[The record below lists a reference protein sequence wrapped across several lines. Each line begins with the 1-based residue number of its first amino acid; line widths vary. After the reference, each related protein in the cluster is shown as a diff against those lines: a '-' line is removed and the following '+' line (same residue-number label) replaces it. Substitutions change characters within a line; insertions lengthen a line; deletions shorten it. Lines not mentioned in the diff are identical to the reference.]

1 MGLLVHGADTLLDSE
16 RVHLTLVDHATEGS
30 LQLGLVGGGHYPE
43 HRTALAVHESVAG
56 DDTCEALDL
65 GISLP
70 VVLDDGGMKGS
81 EALQEVGLG
90 GAESISSVETGTTS
104 GLSHLLVSGSLDLG
118 IAHQSAVKAGGLLAE
133 HTLSMA
139 TVPLHAALDG
149 AQTLPEVVRK
159 THHLGVGGRTVLG
172 HEATESLV
180 IASKLHLT
188 LVAKLDHTLDL
199 GVHVAVH
206 TSLLEAVLGDDTPH

>member
-1 MGLLVHGADTLLDSE
+1 M
-16 RVHLTLVDHATEGS
+16 
-30 LQLGLVGGGHYPE
+30 
-43 HRTALAVHESVAG
+43 
-56 DDTCEALDL
+56 
-65 GISLP
+65 
-70 VVLDDGGMKGS
+70 
-81 EALQEVGLG
+81 
-90 GAESISSVETGTTS
+90 GTTS

-118 IAHQSAVKAGGLLAE
+118 IAHQSAIKAGGLLAE

-149 AQTLPEVVRK
+149 AQTLPEVIRK
-159 THHLGVGGRTVLG
+159 THHLGVGGRTVLS

-206 TSLLEAVLGDDTPH
+206 TSLLEAVLGDDTLELSHTAVELGDLGLHDGGQVHDVHLEEGLGIVDAPVVLGLHLVDVGDSLGEPLVLENLHGVQGSRHLGGGVLEHHVSVSTVAGHLSANLVELSGSVGS